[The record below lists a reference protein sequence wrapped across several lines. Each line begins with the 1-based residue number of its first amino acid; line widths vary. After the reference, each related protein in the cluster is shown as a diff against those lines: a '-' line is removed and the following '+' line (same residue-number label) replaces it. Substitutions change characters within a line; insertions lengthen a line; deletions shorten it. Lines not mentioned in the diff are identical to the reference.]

1 MERTARRNAALVGA
15 TTLAALALSAAGAA
29 GTAVAAT
36 DDGAV
41 LSVMHGVPD
50 TPVDVWV
57 DDELTVDDFQPGDMA
72 GPLDLPAGTY
82 SVAITAPDA
91 EDTSDPV
98 IGPID
103 LDLEAGGNYTTVAHL
118 DADGGPTATLFTND
132 TSATAAGEGRLTVRH
147 VAAAPAVDV
156 LAGGEAVVSGLAN
169 PEEKSLD
176 LPAGT
181 VSAAVA
187 AAGTTEPVLGPTD
200 VEVAEGVNTI
210 VYAWG
215 SLDDDTLALATQTVD
230 GLHSSPDGVPAGV
243 SGLAAG
249 AASDLQA
256 PSSTFSTVALL
267 TGSAFVVMFLV
278 IAAYELV
285 RATRVHAR
293 EHAHRP
299 GATRR

>member
-1 MERTARRNAALVGA
+1 MERTARRNVALVGA
-15 TTLAALALSAAGAA
+15 TSLAALGLAVVGLAAPAA
-29 GTAVAAT
+29 ADT

-57 DDELTVDDFQPGDMA
+57 DDEVTVDDFQPGDMA

-82 SVAITAPDA
+82 SVAVTAPDA

-103 LDLEAGGNYTTVAHL
+103 LELEGGGNYTAVAHL
-118 DADGGPTATLFTND
+118 DADGQPTATLFTND

-156 LAGGEAVVSGLAN
+156 LAGGEAVISGLEN
-169 PEEKSLD
+169 PDEDVLD

-181 VSAAVA
+181 VSASVA
-187 AAGTTEPVLGPTD
+187 AAGTTEPVLGPAD
-200 VEVAEGVNTI
+200 IEVADGVSTI
-210 VYAWG
+210 AYAWG
-215 SLDDDTLALATQTVD
+215 SLDDDTLALATQTID

-249 AASDLQA
+249 PEARNSDFAPIALVVGGTLVGALILASAVGL
-256 PSSTFSTVALL
+256 V
-267 TGSAFVVMFLV
+267 SAM
-278 IAAYELV
+278 
-285 RATRVHAR
+285 RRHAR
-293 EHAHRP
+293 ESAQQPVAQDQHR
-299 GATRR
+299 R